1 MVPCESTHIVES
13 KSFKLYL
20 GSFNGTRIA
29 DAAEVRRRIQVD
41 VSTAVWQGGP
51 VQASVG
57 VRLIAPEDFDR
68 EAVHELDGLYLD
80 RLDIECEPV
89 PGPTPDLLTAAFD
102 EQPVLG
108 ELQPGAREVQPLVQ
122 VNLQRG
128 QDVFVRQER
137 EGRGLDGVGANGGG
151 VGLHRDSSR
160 GGRFWPSRIVRPWR
174 R

>member
-1 MVPCESTHIVES
+1 MRELLDPLLEQAHQPQRLDVLRQREAPQRQPPAAVMQLE
-13 KSFKLYL
+13 
-20 GSFNGTRIA
+20 RA
-29 DAAEVRRRIQVD
+29 DAGMVV
-41 VSTAVWQGGP
+41 
-51 VQASVG
+51 
-57 VRLIAPEDFDR
+57 
-68 EAVHELDGLYLD
+68 
-80 RLDIECEPV
+80 V
-89 PGPTPDLLTAAFD
+89 PQRQIRPQRPGAAFAD
-102 EQPVLG
+102 QPVLG